1 MLAFVTMFLLLVS
14 RDMKRKM
21 VTAWDKESKLF
32 NMDTK
37 ETDPSVL
44 IIEVTVLQRKRLF
57 EFWFHR
63 D

>member
-1 MLAFVTMFLLLVS
+1 MLAFVTMFLQLVS
-14 RDMKRKM
+14 REMKRKM